1 MTWVEGLMLVCIAG
15 TFGGYVRRRPPR
27 GRAVMWVSLVT
38 LVLLLARFGAEFV
51 ADLL

>member
-1 MTWVEGLMLVCIAG
+1 MTSVEVLMLICIAG
-15 TFGGYVRRRPPR
+15 TVGGYLRRRTPP

>member
-1 MTWVEGLMLVCIAG
+1 MTWVEGLMLLCVVGAV
-15 TFGGYVRRRPPR
+15 GGYLQRLTAR